1 MGVKGVRAIR
11 CPHLCCQL
19 MPGHCKG
26 SLVSVPNLLG
36 RCCRCPAGKR
46 NWQKGQKAGKKEK
59 TEEVNCARVL
69 VRVSTDSRLH
79 PLASSPLGGYRLT
92 AIRLNLFHHKRLNKE
107 VHSSGAATAADH
119 PSLVPFRRLLL
130 SDTVHHL
137 RSSIWISFFSKA
149 ESPKLRDSDASYCSL
164 DFFAIQLYRFALINR
179 RQSVEPMTKF
189 KGSN

>member
-1 MGVKGVRAIR
+1 
-11 CPHLCCQL
+11 
-19 MPGHCKG
+19 MPGHCEG

-46 NWQKGQKAGKKEK
+46 NWQKGQKTGKKQGRQK
-59 TEEVNCARVL
+59 KSTARGYWCEFP
-69 VRVSTDSRLH
+69 RIPGLH

-119 PSLVPFRRLLL
+119 PSLVPFRRLPL

-149 ESPKLRDSDASYCSL
+149 KSPKLRDSDASYCSL
-164 DFFAIQLYRFALINR
+164 DFFAIQLYRFALINHR
-179 RQSVEPMTKF
+179 
-189 KGSN
+189 